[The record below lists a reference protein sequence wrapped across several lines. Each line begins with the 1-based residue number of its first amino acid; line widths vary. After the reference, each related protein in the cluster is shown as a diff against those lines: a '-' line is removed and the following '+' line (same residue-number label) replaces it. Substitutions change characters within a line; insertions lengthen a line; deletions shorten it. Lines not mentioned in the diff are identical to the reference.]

1 MQLVMSKGITVTIDD
16 DVVDRWAYELDPFS
30 DGKDYYIWLKDGSKW
45 CYMSAT
51 KEFFLF
57 G

>member
-16 DVVDRWAYELDPFS
+16 DEIVNWQHDAKEN
-30 DGKDYYIWLKDGSKW
+30 DYFIMLKDGSKW